1 MILSNCFFDYDQ
13 SDSPIHMLNDNID
26 ILWSNNVENYLGDD
40 RSDKQKSACVYL
52 VGAGPGDAE
61 LLTLKAVR
69 LIKQAAVIVYDRLI
83 SDEILDMVPAGTT
96 KIFAGKSTGN
106 HILTQDET
114 NQLLLKLARAG
125 HNVVRLKGGDPN
137 IFGRGGEEALF
148 LAKYGIKCEFIPG
161 ITAAA
166 GCAAAAG
173 IPLTHRGLAK
183 SVRFVTGHCREDAIL
198 DINWQSLADPD
209 TTLAVYMGLANLQT
223 FKDKLITAGLDPK
236 TPVIAIANG
245 TTSTQEEILTILDNM
260 PNDIKSSGFEPPVLT
275 IIGKVAGL
283 KNDLKINDIN
293 NVYRLQKKYDEQAI
307 L

>member
-1 MILSNCFFDYDQ
+1 
-13 SDSPIHMLNDNID
+13 MLDINAD
-26 ILWSNNVENYLGDD
+26 ILWSDDVENSLI
-40 RSDKQKSACVYL
+40 KNKINKEKPACVYL
-52 VGAGPGDAE
+52 VGAGPGDVE
-61 LLTLKAVR
+61 LLTLKAIR

-83 SDEILDMVPAGTT
+83 SEEILDIIPVGTT
-96 KIFAGKSTGN
+96 RIFAGKATGN
-106 HILTQDET
+106 HTLSQDET

-137 IFGRGGEEALF
+137 IFGRGGEEALY
-148 LAKYGIKCEFIPG
+148 LAKHGIRCEFIPG

-183 SVRFVTGHCREDAIL
+183 SVRFITGHCREDAML

-209 TTLAVYMGLANLQT
+209 TTLAIYMGLANLQI
-223 FKDKLITAGLDPK
+223 FKAELIAAGLDPK

-245 TTSTQEEILTILDNM
+245 TTAAQKELLTTLDNM
-260 PNDIKSSGFEPPVLT
+260 PNDIKSSGFKPPVLT

-283 KNDLKINDIN
+283 KADLKINDLN
-293 NVYRLQKKYDEQAI
+293 NHDDFQERHNAQAI